1 MKKISLKM
9 KLTLLYTLL
18 MSGVVVIILILLF
31 SLSSRQILSSVQSRL
46 RNRVYSVS
54 DDIEYD
60 NGRLDFDSDLDDTE
74 WGIYLS
80 VYQEDGTY
88 LYGRT
93 PTGFSNTMAFSDNAL
108 RTFRQGNTTYYVL
121 DLYTYVKD

>member
-80 VYQEDGTY
+80 V
-88 LYGRT
+88 
-93 PTGFSNTMAFSDNAL
+93 
-108 RTFRQGNTTYYVL
+108 
-121 DLYTYVKD
+121 

>member
-18 MSGVVVIILILLF
+18 MSGVVIIILILLF

-46 RNRVYSVS
+46 RNRVYSAS

-60 NGRLDFDSDLDDTE
+60 SGRLDFDSDLDDTE

-80 VYQEDGTY
+80 VYQEDGTF
-88 LYGRT
+88 
-93 PTGFSNTMAFSDNAL
+93 PTTLCVPSAREIPPIMF
-108 RTFRQGNTTYYVL
+108 
-121 DLYTYVKD
+121 